1 MSITSRV
8 TILLNLNEGVADM
21 LYKSLGPDNVK
32 IPSDMDIKM
41 NVANDVLCIMVS
53 SSNNPSRVTHTVDEI
68 LSHAQMILDVT
79 QT

>member
-41 NVANDVLCIMVS
+41 NVTNDVLCIMVS
-53 SSNNPSRVTHTVDEI
+53 SSNNLSRVTHTVDEI

-79 QT
+79 RA